1 MRANASATVAFGCK
15 GITGAEMYSLTLT
28 NSIGASQNPPLDVPA
43 FRLRRD
49 PRNSLDSLIDSH
61 LCPVRHPVN
70 GVLVN

>member
-1 MRANASATVAFGCK
+1 
-15 GITGAEMYSLTLT
+15 MYSLTLT
-28 NSIGASQNPPLDVPA
+28 NSIGASQNGPLDVPA